1 MKEQVEFAASWEQ
14 YLSRNTSGYVNM
26 QIRVMLRSIR
36 IEDNR
41 LGFLLV
47 GTSPD
52 RKL

>member
-14 YLSRNTSGYVNM
+14 YLNRNTRGYVNM
-26 QIRVMLRSIR
+26 QIRVMLRSTR